1 MKCKNCNNE
10 LYFNQ
15 QYCGNCGTKV
25 ENQNMEPNVDK
36 KGQTVIFYLL
46 LVLFFFVIIGGIT
59 LVVSNY
65 VGFDN
70 IFKKTTYHIVDNYEV
85 AIPTNFIEV
94 TEESKKYFKSDNM
107 SFTISFLDVSY
118 DELIKYGD
126 DLISSIKI
134 SSSLTV
140 SDMYEKNIKNRKFLI
155 IEYNDNDNYSYITP
169 INDNEVVIGAFT
181 INDISINSAL
191 EIISDVCDSVREVD
205 FNRSN
210 SSNYQETIKNT
221 FIN

>member
-1 MKCKNCNNE
+1 MLKE
-10 LYFNQ
+10 I
-15 QYCGNCGTKV
+15 
-25 ENQNMEPNVDK
+25 ERAQN
-36 KGQTVIFYLL
+36 
-46 LVLFFFVIIGGIT
+46 
-59 LVVSNY
+59 S
-65 VGFDN
+65 
-70 IFKKTTYHIVDNYEV
+70 
-85 AIPTNFIEV
+85 PT
-94 TEESKKYFKSDNM
+94 SDD
-107 SFTISFLDVSY
+107 ISFLDVSY

-126 DLISSIKI
+126 DLISPIKI

-140 SDMYEKNIKNRKFLI
+140 SNMYEKNIKNRKFLI